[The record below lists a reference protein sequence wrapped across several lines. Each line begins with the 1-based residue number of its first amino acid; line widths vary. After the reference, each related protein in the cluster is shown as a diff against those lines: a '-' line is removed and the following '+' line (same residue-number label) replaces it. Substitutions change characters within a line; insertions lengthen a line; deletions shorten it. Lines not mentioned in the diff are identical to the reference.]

1 MIKDKINDIEL
12 RFNMLLNHCYIEWK
26 GKVSNDITSILE
38 SYMTVYDEEIPYI
51 FILSQMIIFE
61 NIPPQNVLELYSYF
75 FRSNVTIEMLKRCID
90 YISLNF
96 NDLIE
101 EYRKL
106 NTTLSFYRTAIG
118 YVTEEY
124 QLELEQWSKSNTS
137 YFKLVPKKITRKSI
151 PANMDALKILI
162 NEYQILSAE
171 KLVDTS
177 DLLLELLQ
185 NSSKKK

>member
-1 MIKDKINDIEL
+1 MIKDKIDNIEL

-26 GKVSNDITSILE
+26 TKVSKDITSILE
-38 SYMTVYDEEIPYI
+38 GYMTVYDEEIPYI

-90 YISLNF
+90 YITLNF

-151 PANMDALKILI
+151 PANMDMLKILI
-162 NEYQILSAE
+162 NEYKILSAE

-185 NSSKKK
+185 NSKK